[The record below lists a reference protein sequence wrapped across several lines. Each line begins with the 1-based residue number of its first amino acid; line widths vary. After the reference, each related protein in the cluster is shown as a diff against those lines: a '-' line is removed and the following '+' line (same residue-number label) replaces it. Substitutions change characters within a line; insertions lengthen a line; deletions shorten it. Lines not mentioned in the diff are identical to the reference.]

1 MIYAII
7 ALILIAAF
15 CAYMDR
21 RRKRP
26 EIPDYEIA
34 LTGDRRTADVSN
46 VVDIFGAQHSGGTI
60 RP

>member
-1 MIYAII
+1 MIYLFI

-21 RRKRP
+21 RRNRP
-26 EIPDYEIA
+26 KDIPDYEIA

-46 VVDIFGAQHSGGTI
+46 VVSIFHGTHGTGV
-60 RP
+60 

>member
-15 CAYMDR
+15 CAVMDR
-21 RRKRP
+21 RRNRPKR

-34 LTGDRRTADVSN
+34 LTGDRRTADVL
-46 VVDIFGAQHSGGTI
+46 IFPGTH
-60 RP
+60 RPIV